1 MTNAIELLKSAAT
14 AGVIGG
20 QSAIDIFYGKLE
32 EQKKFAA
39 EVKDGKEHKTRSLWF
54 RKDRDGYV
62 VRIGRAAHEIAGSRL
77 FRAKDL
83 DAVVEILTAAKMAV
97 EQDKKLQEAIAKHSA
112 DRSERLKAGRAK
124 KKAK

>member
-1 MTNAIELLKSAAT
+1 
-14 AGVIGG
+14 
-20 QSAIDIFYGKLE
+20 
-32 EQKKFAA
+32 
-39 EVKDGKEHKTRSLWF
+39 
-54 RKDRDGYV
+54 V

-83 DAVVEILTAAKMAV
+83 DGVVEILTAAKMAV